1 MGFPENE
8 KGGVLVVEVIP
19 GSFAEDLGLEVRE
32 DVSLVIASINRQPV
46 MSAEDVTRMWS
57 SLKPGEPVVF
67 HIMQA
72 ATGGAGRTQTAV
84 PTKWVS
90 SYLSGTVPNTQ

>member
-1 MGFPENE
+1 
-8 KGGVLVVEVIP
+8 
-19 GSFAEDLGLEVRE
+19 
-32 DVSLVIASINRQPV
+32 LVIVSINRQAV
-46 MSAEDVTRMWS
+46 MNAEDVTRIWS

-72 ATGGAGRTQTAV
+72 ATGAARGQSATG

-90 SYLSGTVPNTQ
+90 SYLAGAMPNTQ